1 MAHLTYSQTTQL
13 TQEQKKRIDTL
24 FTPEKIIEYSK
35 SLSNELRQRDTI
47 LSLEFKIKSLKQI
60 NNSFYANNQLSL
72 YKIDTLNKK
81 IENNNK
87 LFQDNLIRE
96 RELFATQLRKEKG
109 KTIKIAGIGLI
120 ITAILLIR

>member
-13 TQEQKKRIDTL
+13 TQDQQKRIDTL

-47 LSLEFKIKSLKQI
+47 LSLEFKIKSLKQL

-109 KTIKIAGIGLI
+109 KNIKIAGIGLI